1 MPRVIACSDS
11 ATITMQ
17 AHLHE
22 GDRGEKKTAFL
33 VQFFSLRTCR
43 PFLQF
48 MQFSAQIIFFSC
60 INLTRSK
67 SFTFHSL
74 QSHESVSYDR
84 RNKRPHLFI
93 SHFSYV

>member
-22 GDRGEKKTAFL
+22 GDWEKKKTAFL
-33 VQFFSLRTCR
+33 VEFFSLRTCR

-48 MQFSAQIIFFSC
+48 TQFGAQIIF
-60 INLTRSK
+60 I
-67 SFTFHSL
+67 
-74 QSHESVSYDR
+74 SV
-84 RNKRPHLFI
+84 I
-93 SHFSYV
+93 I